1 MNINIPDKEKISKRR
16 ITIYIVSI
24 IICVIALV
32 VVACIIVLG
41 NDFTDGLF
49 GISSIKNKTE
59 QEQRELIDNFDNLFN
74 NGIEI
79 SNSELQV
86 TKIDE
91 NQDIVYNQYSKQ
103 EKSDGNYDL
112 DLNIPYINI
121 DNEIIKGYNQEIND
135 IFVQKAESVY
145 QTEGE
150 NIIFKVEYEAF
161 IENNILSLI
170 IRSNLKQG
178 SNPQQDI
185 VQTYNFD
192 LINNKEI
199 TLIDEISLLG
209 LDESEVQ
216 KRIDN
221 IGGKTSG
228 DLEDV
233 SLRIDKLLAELDS
246 LIESEQTD
254 FQQQEETSNERNNE
268 IAFLDGLNK
277 CNNSEELKLYVDS
290 IINS

>member
-178 SNPQQDI
+178 YNPQQDI

-221 IGGKTSG
+221 QIAQEQQNAE
-228 DLEDV
+228 DLQALGYNIYNRDV
-233 SLRIDKLLAELDS
+233 NSDMYDI
-246 LIESEQTD
+246 QN
-254 FQQQEETSNERNNE
+254 SNIFFVHNQN
-268 IAFLDGLNK
+268 
-277 CNNSEELKLYVDS
+277 LYVIYAYGNNALTSEMD
-290 IINS
+290 IIVF